1 MSSSQPSSP
10 HMNSLCASN
19 ECPPVVELMEDG
31 RIAVNGKAHTADE
44 FGEFVA
50 AVKDGRYDGLLA

>member
-1 MSSSQPSSP
+1 
-10 HMNSLCASN
+10 MNSLCASN